1 MDTCRISPE
10 TFACQCGTEILVK
23 HRSWNCAL
31 ECRRRMAD
39 RELRRWNRT
48 PPKLDWLLTITNVP
62 PRDSKPW
69 SYFMRSLRGR
79 WELTAGGIVIPGGV
93 EPRTVEYARILELG
107 AKHGM
112 RHYHLAIRGDLP
124 SQHHLSNLAKHFG
137 YGFKVDVRR
146 ITNVEGIK
154 SYLLSYLLKASGEEG
169 RRKISYS
176 RNFWEHDFTYRPY
189 VEFIPEHKGGPH
201 IHKWRR

>member
-1 MDTCRISPE
+1 MDTCKIPPDE
-10 TFACQCGTEILVK
+10 FICNCGVK
-23 HRSWNCAL
+23 LSLPHASWNCTL
-31 ECRRRMAD
+31 DCRRRRAD

-48 PPKLDWLLTITNVP
+48 PPKLDWLLTFTKVP
-62 PRDSKPW
+62 LHDRKNW
-69 SYFMRSLRGR
+69 SQLWRSLRGR

-93 EPRTVEYARILELG
+93 EPRTLEYARILELG
-107 AKHGM
+107 KKHGM
-112 RHYHLAIRGDLP
+112 RHYHLVIRGDLP

-154 SYLLSYLLKASGEEG
+154 SYLLNYLVKGGGEKG

-189 VEFIPEHKGGPH
+189 VEFIPESKGGPH
-201 IHKWRR
+201 IHRWRR